1 MPLRS
6 QLVRRSFL
14 VFIYVNY
21 NHSSFVL
28 NLYVCLIGCNSFL
41 LFIHLFLWQILDD
54 SLIWQKVISQIP
66 FSPSGGLLG
75 SVIVN
80 LRIFHFCG
88 ITRTTIINRFGPQM
102 TWPLQII
109 NEGSYT
115 MDHMIQMRDAL
126 HAAQIRQP
134 VTFPIRAGLSTSPES
149 QRNILWLLE
158 QVCIILQF

>member
-1 MPLRS
+1 
-6 QLVRRSFL
+6 
-14 VFIYVNY
+14 
-21 NHSSFVL
+21 
-28 NLYVCLIGCNSFL
+28 
-41 LFIHLFLWQILDD
+41 
-54 SLIWQKVISQIP
+54 
-66 FSPSGGLLG
+66 
-75 SVIVN
+75 
-80 LRIFHFCG
+80 
-88 ITRTTIINRFGPQM
+88 M